1 MLDFLVFKK
10 RYYAGSEKHMQYIF
24 TTANYGTPITAT
36 GLNNALRELGLRV
49 GLNKRLHA
57 HVFRHTCA
65 TMLLNNGANI
75 REVQEKL
82 RHVNLETTALYT
94 HVTNSRLMEITKGL

>member
-1 MLDFLVFKK
+1 M
-10 RYYAGSEKHMQYIF
+10 EYIF
-24 TTANYGTPITAT
+24 TTANFGTPITAT
-36 GLNNALRELGLRV
+36 GLNVALRELGLRV
-49 GLNKRLHA
+49 GLQKKLHA

-94 HVTNSRLMEITKGL
+94 HVTDKKLAEITKGL